1 MYIYKVFTYV
11 HVHIMQLRMYM
22 YMYIYK
28 VFSYVHILI
37 GILGVITEVTI
48 RIRPIPEVRRYGS
61 IPFPL
66 FEDGV
71 KFMREVARQRCAPAS
86 IRLMD
91 NLQFQMGMG
100 SYF

>member
-1 MYIYKVFTYV
+1 MIV
-11 HVHIMQLRMYM
+11 HVL
-22 YMYIYK
+22 
-28 VFSYVHILI
+28 V

-91 NLQFQMGMG
+91 NWQFQMGMG
-100 SYF
+100 NYF